1 MDLQN
6 GRCFYCGTNLKPVSS
21 HVDHFIPWARYTVDL
36 GHNFVLADGSCNGKK
51 RDRLPACKH
60 LAAWSERN
68 SRYGEQIRTALE
80 ERGMVSQLGASI
92 RVAPWAYSQTEA
104 AGGLT
109 WLKGDDMVPLETT
122 WRTLLVGAPAV

>member
-1 MDLQN
+1 MFLTATSRDPCTLPFA
-6 GRCFYCGTNLKPVSS
+6 RSS
-21 HVDHFIPWARYTVDL
+21 QLVV
-36 GHNFVLADGSCNGKK
+36 GSCNGKK

-109 WLKGDDMVPLETT
+109 WLRGDDMVPLETT